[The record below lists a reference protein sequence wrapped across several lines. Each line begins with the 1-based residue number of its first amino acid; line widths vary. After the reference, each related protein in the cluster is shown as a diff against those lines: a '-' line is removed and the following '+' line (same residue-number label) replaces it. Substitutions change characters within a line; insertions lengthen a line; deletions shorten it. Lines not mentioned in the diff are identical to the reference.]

1 MHYSVKHYLHNLVNF
16 GLPMIGRILKSA
28 IIIILALQVSFVSIF
43 SVHISYLES
52 ENFDTEFIMDF
63 DTSSD
68 EKTSGKLFEL
78 EEEEG
83 SILNHKFCHL
93 ESLSAHSMV
102 LTTAFDSHNSYVES
116 HIKEVQSPPPR
127 QRLS

>member
-1 MHYSVKHYLHNLVNF
+1 
-16 GLPMIGRILKSA
+16 MIGRILKSA

-43 SVHISYLES
+43 SIHISYLES
-52 ENFDTEFIMDF
+52 KEIDTEFIMDF
-63 DTSSD
+63 DSSADENTSS
-68 EKTSGKLFEL
+68 KMFEL

-83 SILNHKFCHL
+83 SILNHKFWYL
-93 ESLSAHSMV
+93 ESLSDHSMV

-127 QRLS
+127 QLS